1 MRVTSRP
8 ERQKKRR
15 GKKADRDN
23 YGELTPL
30 WWRRQCEGA
39 ITVSWGR
46 WLKSLPVSGEK
57 SWSFRV
63 LSCMCTDGNTGY
75 DHAWLWTLVSV
86 EAALFQDFCS
96 FFFFFV
102 VVVVS
107 TSLSLL
113 GKSGHLSQVRYSS
126 RKSSATH
133 SYQCVLYFL
142 LTRISACCIFYSLVS
157 VRAVFSTRSYQCVLY
172 FLLTRISACCI
183 FVCPNNAMAASAWDF
198 LTCAQMLMH
207 VSAHGG
213 LYGNCKSLHWRLTL
227 GKNSLAASGTW
238 TSVSTVASF
247 SDRCCTNWAL
257 PHLCLSVSK
266 AKVSKASRKFQT
278 ETERGLKLQRRA
290 AQKQQADCSCCWLLL
305 YSVILSLHSHEIL
318 HEWTAFYSAFMNIYW
333 SGVLTALVWLVPHE
347 TAAISARSVYTIR
360 VTTMLHVTS
369 CKKATYVRY
378 MRV

>member
-1 MRVTSRP
+1 
-8 ERQKKRR
+8 
-15 GKKADRDN
+15 
-23 YGELTPL
+23 
-30 WWRRQCEGA
+30 
-39 ITVSWGR
+39 
-46 WLKSLPVSGEK
+46 
-57 SWSFRV
+57 
-63 LSCMCTDGNTGY
+63 
-75 DHAWLWTLVSV
+75 
-86 EAALFQDFCS
+86 
-96 FFFFFV
+96 
-102 VVVVS
+102 
-107 TSLSLL
+107 
-113 GKSGHLSQVRYSS
+113 
-126 RKSSATH
+126 
-133 SYQCVLYFL
+133 
-142 LTRISACCIFYSLVS
+142 
-157 VRAVFSTRSYQCVLY
+157 
-172 FLLTRISACCI
+172 
-183 FVCPNNAMAASAWDF
+183 MAASAWDF

-318 HEWTAFYSAFMNIYW
+318 HEWTAFYSAFLNIYW